1 MAAPTDRRDVLKQF
15 AYPLSKLPGFVALY
29 SLVRSLGTVRLEW
42 DGLAAVTRI
51 PPQYFTLNDSSSAGT
66 RRQHH

>member
-1 MAAPTDRRDVLKQF
+1 MVGSSARDVLKQF
-15 AYPLSKLPGFVALY
+15 AYPLAKLPGFVALY

-51 PPQYFTLNDSSSAGT
+51 PPQY
-66 RRQHH
+66 RPQ